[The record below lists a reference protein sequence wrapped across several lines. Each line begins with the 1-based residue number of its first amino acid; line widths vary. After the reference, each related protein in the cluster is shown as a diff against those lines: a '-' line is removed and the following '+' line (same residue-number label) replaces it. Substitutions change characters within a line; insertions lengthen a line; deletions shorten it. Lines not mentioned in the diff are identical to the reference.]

1 MKQEINQWNRCLGVA
16 LLVAFWSGISSLPA
30 QDINTVSTNS
40 IVETNAIAPLEAVE
54 PAPVTDVVSNAT
66 EIPEQNWNRGRR
78 QDDAMVVI
86 GNDAEVR
93 ADDER
98 DAAVVIFGNANVKG
112 KVRDAAVAIL
122 GNVNVSGSV
131 GDAVVA
137 VLGNVRVSGEA
148 GDVVAVLGN
157 VDLEDGAVI
166 KGDVVSVGGKINR
179 SANARVEG
187 EIVNPVDLGGIG
199 LPQIEWLKNWII
211 HCVLKLRPLAP
222 QVGWVWIVAGAFLLF
237 YVLVAIALPKPV
249 QSCVGELTR
258 RPITSF
264 FLGML
269 TLPLALIVC
278 LILAITGIGLI
289 VVVFLLPA
297 LLFAALIGKVAL
309 LEYLGDSIRR
319 ATGAANAFG
328 PLVAL
333 LVGTALI
340 TVLYLIPV
348 LGLITF
354 AVTGLWGL
362 GAAVSATFGGMKRE
376 LPEKSAPPTAMPP
389 GGAPPAGFAPAPM
402 SVPPSM
408 GEASFAASPGVS
420 SPTEANPA
428 TQSFAAVAPLISPG
442 PADVPEALAYP
453 RAGFWERMGAA
464 FLDMVLVGILAG
476 VASNLPGAM
485 GRPPVVFLVALAYFA
500 GMWAWKAT
508 TVGGIVL
515 GLKVVRLDNQPV
527 TFLVALVRGLASA
540 FSAAVFFL
548 GFLWIAW
555 DPEKQGWH
563 DRIAGTVVVR
573 LPRGTPLV
581 MM

>member
-1 MKQEINQWNRCLGVA
+1 MKQNMNQWICRICLALIAMLLSGAVSLSAQETNASATNAVA
-16 LLVAFWSGISSLPA
+16 
-30 QDINTVSTNS
+30 
-40 IVETNAIAPLEAVE
+40 ETNAIPPAEVT
-54 PAPVTDVVSNAT
+54 APVPLSEVVSNAT
-66 EIPEQNWNRGRR
+66 TIPEQNWNRGRR

-86 GNDAEVR
+86 GNDAVLA
-93 ADDER
+93 ADVER
-98 DAAVVIFGNANVKG
+98 DAMVVIFGNATVKG
-112 KVRDAAVAIL
+112 RVRDAAVAIL
-122 GNVNVSGSV
+122 GNVNVSGAV
-131 GDAVVA
+131 GDAVVS

-148 GDVVAVLGN
+148 GDVVSVLGN

-166 KGDVVSVGGKINR
+166 RGDVVSVGGKINK
-179 SANARVEG
+179 SPSARVEG
-187 EIVNPVDLGGIG
+187 DIVNPVDLGGIG
-199 LPQIEWLKNWII
+199 LPQIEWLKNWFI
-211 HCVLKLRPLAP
+211 HCVLKLRPLAL
-222 QVGWVWIVAGAFLLF
+222 QVGWVWFVAGAFLLF

-249 QSCVGELTR
+249 QSCVSELTR

-278 LILAITGIGLI
+278 LILAITGIGLL

-297 LLFAALIGKVAL
+297 LLFAALVGKVAL
-309 LEYLGDSIRR
+309 LEYLGDAIRR
-319 ATGAANAFG
+319 ATGMANAFG

-340 TVLYLIPV
+340 TLLYLIPV

-376 LPEKSAPPTAMPP
+376 LPEKPAPPTTMPPPTAMS
-389 GGAPPAGFAPAPM
+389 GFAPA
-402 SVPPSM
+402 SM
-408 GEASFAASPGVS
+408 PVTPTTAESAFAANPAGAASG
-420 SPTEANPA
+420 EANPA
-428 TQSFAAVAPLISPG
+428 AQSFAAATPLTAPASTG
-442 PADVPEALAYP
+442 VPEALAYP

-464 FLDMVLVGILAG
+464 FLDVVLVGILMG
-476 VASNLPGAM
+476 LASNLPGPL
-485 GRPPVVFLVALAYFA
+485 GHPPIVFLVALAYFA
-500 GMWAWKAT
+500 GMWTWKST

-527 TFLVALVRGLASA
+527 TFLVALVRGLAAA
-540 FSAAVFFL
+540 FSLVVLFL

-563 DRIAGTVVVR
+563 DRIAGTVVIR

-581 MM
+581 VL

>member
-1 MKQEINQWNRCLGVA
+1 
-16 LLVAFWSGISSLPA
+16 
-30 QDINTVSTNS
+30 
-40 IVETNAIAPLEAVE
+40 
-54 PAPVTDVVSNAT
+54 
-66 EIPEQNWNRGRR
+66 
-78 QDDAMVVI
+78 MVVI
-86 GNDAEVR
+86 GNDAEVQ

-98 DAAVVIFGNANVKG
+98 DAVVAVFGNASVKG
-112 KVRDAAVAIL
+112 RVRDAAVAIL
-122 GNVNVSGSV
+122 GNASVSGAV

-137 VLGNVRVSGEA
+137 VLGNVRVSGQA

-179 SANARVEG
+179 SPNAQVEG
-187 EIVNPVDLGGIG
+187 DVVNPIDLGFG
-199 LPQIEWLKNWII
+199 LPQIEWLKAWFL
-211 HCVLKLRPLAP
+211 HCVLKLRPLAL
-222 QVGWVWIVAGAFLLF
+222 QVGWVWFVAGAFLIF
-237 YVLVAIALPKPV
+237 YVLIAVALPKPV

-258 RPITSF
+258 RPVTSC
-264 FLGML
+264 FLGIL

-297 LLFAALIGKVAL
+297 LLFAGLIGKVAL

-319 ATGAANAFG
+319 AIGAANPFS
-328 PLVAL
+328 PLVGL

-389 GGAPPAGFAPAPM
+389 GGATPAGFTPAPM
-402 SVPPSM
+402 PVAPPVGGSM
-408 GEASFAASPGVS
+408 FTAEPGVASPS
-420 SPTEANPA
+420 EPNPA
-428 TQSFAAVAPLISPG
+428 TAGFAAGTAASTSVPLAPPAVAG
-442 PADVPEALAYP
+442 VPEALAFP
-453 RAGFWERMGAA
+453 RAGFFERMGAA
-464 FLDMVLVGILAG
+464 FLDIVIVSILVGI
-476 VASNLPGAM
+476 VANIGFGLFH
-485 GRPPVVFLVALAYFA
+485 RPPFGLLVALAYFA
-500 GMWAWKAT
+500 GMWTWKGT
-508 TVGGIVL
+508 TVGGIIL
-515 GLKVVRLDNQPV
+515 NLKVVRLDNQPV
-527 TFLVALVRGLASA
+527 TFVVALVRGL
-540 FSAAVFFL
+540 SAALSVIVLFL

-555 DPEKQGWH
+555 DKDKQGWH

-581 MM
+581 VL

>member
-1 MKQEINQWNRCLGVA
+1 MKSEVNQSMGRLRFVLLGVLWLTVTSLSGQDA
-16 LLVAFWSGISSLPA
+16 DAPATNVVA
-30 QDINTVSTNS
+30 
-40 IVETNAIAPLEAVE
+40 ETNAVAPADAAE
-54 PAPVTDVVSNAT
+54 PASDIAVTNVT
-66 EIPEQNWNRGRR
+66 KTPEPSWNRGRR

-93 ADDER
+93 AGDER
-98 DAAVVIFGNANVKG
+98 DAVVVVFGNANIKG

-122 GNVNVSGSV
+122 GDMNVSGYV
-131 GDAVVA
+131 GDAVTA
-137 VLGNVRVSGEA
+137 VLGNVQVSGEA

-166 KGDVVSVGGKINR
+166 KGDVVSVGGKINK
-179 SANARVEG
+179 SPNARVEG
-187 EIVNPVDLGGIG
+187 EIVNPVDLGGLG
-199 LPQIEWLKNWII
+199 LPQIEWIKSWFV
-211 HCVLKLRPLAP
+211 HCVVKLRPLAP
-222 QVGWVWIVAGAFLLF
+222 QVGWVWFVAGAFLLF
-237 YVLVAIALPKPV
+237 YVLVAIALPRPV

-269 TLPLALIVC
+269 TLPLTLIVC

-297 LLFAALIGKVAL
+297 LLFAGLVGKVAL
-309 LEYLGDSIRR
+309 LEHLGDSIRR

-333 LVGTALI
+333 LVGTVLI
-340 TVLYLIPV
+340 TLLYLIPV

-376 LPEKSAPPTAMPP
+376 NPQKPV
-389 GGAPPAGFAPAPM
+389 PPATLPPAAAATSGFAPAPM
-402 SVPPSM
+402 PVTTAPTEST
-408 GEASFAASPGVS
+408 FAANPGVAAPS
-420 SPTEANPA
+420 DPNPA
-428 TQSFAAVAPLISPG
+428 AQPFATATPPVSPAPTT
-442 PADVPEALAYP
+442 VPEALAHP
-453 RAGFWERMGAA
+453 RAGFFERMGAA
-464 FLDMVLVGILAG
+464 FLDIVIVSILVGVVNNVG
-476 VASNLPGAM
+476 FGFFH
-485 GRPPVVFLVALAYFA
+485 RPPFGLLVALAYFA
-500 GMWAWKAT
+500 GMWAWKST
-508 TVGGIVL
+508 TVGGIIL
-515 GLKVVRLDNQPV
+515 NLKVVRLDNQPV
-527 TFLVALVRGLASA
+527 TFVVALVRGLA
-540 FSAAVFFL
+540 AALSVIVLFL

-555 DPEKQGWH
+555 DKDKQGWH

-581 MM
+581 VL

>member
-1 MKQEINQWNRCLGVA
+1 MKPNMNQWIRRLGLA
-16 LLVAFWSGISSLPA
+16 LLGLLLGGAGLLPA
-30 QDINTVSTNS
+30 Q
-40 IVETNAIAPLEAVE
+40 ETNPAATNLGAETNVVALTEADE
-54 PAPVTDVVSNAT
+54 PASDAVVTNANKA
-66 EIPEQNWNRGRR
+66 PKQNWNRGRR

-86 GNDAEVR
+86 GNDAELP
-93 ADDER
+93 ADVER
-98 DAAVVIFGNANVKG
+98 DAVVVIFGNANVKG
-112 KVRDAAVAIL
+112 EVRDAAVAIL
-122 GNVNVSGSV
+122 GNVSVSGTV

-157 VDLEDGAVI
+157 VDLEDGAVV

-179 SANARVEG
+179 SPNARVEG
-187 EIVNPVDLGGIG
+187 DIVNPVDLGGIG
-199 LPQIEWLKNWII
+199 LPQIQWLKDWFI

-237 YVLVAIALPKPV
+237 YVLVAITLPRPV

-258 RPITSF
+258 RPVTSF
-264 FLGML
+264 FLGVM

-297 LLFAALIGKVAL
+297 LLFAALVGKVSL

-319 ATGAANAFG
+319 ATGSSTPFS

-333 LVGTALI
+333 LVGTLLL

-348 LGLITF
+348 LGLLAF

-376 LPEKSAPPTAMPP
+376 NPEKP
-389 GGAPPAGFAPAPM
+389 APPAAIPSAAAAMSGFAPAPM
-402 SVPPSM
+402 PVTTAPTDAAFTSNPISAAPP
-408 GEASFAASPGVS
+408 
-420 SPTEANPA
+420 EANPA
-428 TQSFAAVAPLISPG
+428 AQPFAAATPPAAPNPTG
-442 PADVPEALAYP
+442 VPEALAYP

-464 FLDMVLVGILAG
+464 FLDMVLVGILMG
-476 VASNLPGAM
+476 LVSNLPGPL
-485 GRPPVVFLVALAYFA
+485 RHPPMVFLVALAYFA
-500 GMWAWKAT
+500 GMWAWKST
-508 TVGGIVL
+508 TVGGVVL
-515 GLKVVRLDNQPV
+515 GLKVVRLDNQPMS
-527 TFLVALVRGLASA
+527 FLVALVRGLAAA
-540 FSAAVFFL
+540 FSVVVFFL

-563 DRIAGTVVVR
+563 DRIAGTVVIR

-581 MM
+581 VL